1 MICLTHMRQIMITDI
16 TSAYKNYAVYI
27 PSLQESYAEKAI
39 SGTYKETRKSKPL
52 PFDESILNFLDK
64 NSPLWHH
71 NCTLFSC
78 GLFPTSTIEKRSIV
92 AERKRSDTI
101 IVGDSGGFQLGQNSL
116 KRKETNTFFKNYTDK
131 PNLFAKRWK
140 QCGEV
145 ERVVNFLNAYCDYS
159 MTLDMVMWG
168 SKQANPNSVSPLRN
182 LTVQQLIDLTVEN
195 LKYIDAQRS
204 VGNEHKTKWLNV
216 TQCIGNID
224 GTNSGLEWY
233 NAVKDF
239 EFEGWAFGGGTA
251 FHFHQLLRWVRKII
265 NDNNFDNREWIHV
278 LMKSPPS
285 HSILYTV
292 IKHKINQICNTDIQI
307 TYDSSSASQ
316 SVGKQ
321 RSLYQLTELTSDIKT
336 WNMTAVEYIPTKD
349 EIEGTVQ
356 TQFPSWHPLSKF
368 ATFNDLVVRKDLHQ
382 TSYFD
387 TATWEIMKNYN
398 MYVQHLRAINACDL
412 YYDDELKNHKRIP
425 TLLLE
430 LAEYANEYLETENP
444 NDFEKKH
451 TALLKDF
458 DTKFASIK
466 AALPKTEDGWQNIF
480 ADFEF

>member
-1 MICLTHMRQIMITDI
+1 
-16 TSAYKNYAVYI
+16 
-27 PSLQESYAEKAI
+27 
-39 SGTYKETRKSKPL
+39 
-52 PFDESILNFLDK
+52 
-64 NSPLWHH
+64 
-71 NCTLFSC
+71 
-78 GLFPTSTIEKRSIV
+78 
-92 AERKRSDTI
+92 
-101 IVGDSGGFQLGQNSL
+101 
-116 KRKETNTFFKNYTDK
+116 
-131 PNLFAKRWK
+131 
-140 QCGEV
+140 
-145 ERVVNFLNAYCDYS
+145 
-159 MTLDMVMWG
+159 
-168 SKQANPNSVSPLRN
+168 
-182 LTVQQLIDLTVEN
+182 
-195 LKYIDAQRS
+195 
-204 VGNEHKTKWLNV
+204 
-216 TQCIGNID
+216 
-224 GTNSGLEWY
+224 
-233 NAVKDF
+233 
-239 EFEGWAFGGGTA
+239 
-251 FHFHQLLRWVRKII
+251 
-265 NDNNFDNREWIHV
+265 
-278 LMKSPPS
+278 MKSPPS

-292 IKHKINQICNTDIQI
+292 IKHKINQLCNTDIQI

-412 YYDDELKNHKRIP
+412 YFDDELKKHKRIP

-444 NDFEKKH
+444 YDFEKKH

-466 AALPKTEDGWQNIF
+466 AVLPKTDEGWQNIF